1 MRFTLSLIVFLTVF
15 LPAGNVFAQLN
26 FDYVA
31 GTTLIKGTVI
41 DAETGVP
48 IPRANV
54 QLYEKRKGWSCDE
67 DGNFALYVRPS
78 DTLKFTHVGYLSKT
92 VPLIRIDSA
101 SYYTLEISLI
111 RDMIKLKEVKIYPF
125 SRNEFNQVFIA
136 YKDPNKILIPGIAEP
151 KYSNKKPKSSIL
163 NPISFLYDKF
173 RKKPKPLTP
182 DLPPSD
188 PEKIEE

>member
-1 MRFTLSLIVFLTVF
+1 MRFPLSLIIFLIVF
-15 LPAGNVFAQLN
+15 LPAGNLSAQLN

-31 GTTLIKGTVI
+31 GTTLIKGSVM

-67 DGNFALYVRPS
+67 NGNFALYVRPT
-78 DTLKFTHVGYLSKT
+78 DTLKFTHIGYLSKI
-92 VPLIRIDSA
+92 VPISRIDSA

-125 SRNEFNQVFIA
+125 SRNEFNQVFIE
-136 YKDPNKILIPGIAEP
+136 YKDPNKIRIPGIAEP
-151 KYSNKKPKSSIL
+151 TYSNKKPKSSVL

-182 DLPPSD
+182 ELPPSD
-188 PEKIEE
+188 PDNVED